1 MQAKIKRSAIHRL
14 KIIEGH
20 IKKVRDMVENGAYCP
35 DIITQ
40 SSAVQ
45 SALKKVDEVLLDG
58 HLRSCVAKAIQSG
71 GGEKEIKELLEAFRK
86 R

>member
-1 MQAKIKRSAIHRL
+1 MKSKQDALRRI

-20 IKKVRDMVENGAYCP
+20 IRRVKKMVEDGAYCP

-45 SALKKVDEVLLDG
+45 SALRKVDEVLLEG
-58 HLRSCVAKAIQSG
+58 HLKECVKNAIKTG
-71 GGEKEIKELLEAFRK
+71 GGEKEIQELMEAFRK